1 MNRAEKIAIRAIN
14 QYRRRDILP
23 YIGLRYYLENCSARR
38 DRWAHDVATHLV
50 RTRAQPVYYEVS
62 HFKEIQTNGSVF
74 HRKIHLPGPNE
85 AIAEAAL
92 MDMCSQ
98 HPEQFQSLDCVYS
111 YRLARDEQ
119 RDGIFVPYFNGFRER
134 HKAVA
139 EACKKNK
146 NYIVRYMDIK
156 RFYPNISIEL
166 AEKVWA
172 MACDNSNLPVTYK
185 ELGERLLNDHATVS
199 ISSDGESSLLTG
211 PAFSHLIADLILHD
225 IDHKMHAHLP
235 GRYFRYVDDVIIV
248 GPEQEVAHHRSILV
262 DLLGSLDLELH
273 DGDKD
278 FVVSSADWLLGEHDF
293 EDKSGSPS
301 WMTLVGSLKRYLV
314 ANTDTTEKL
323 KQVLSSNG
331 LRMPIPEYIADIQ
344 EGGYLSKLLSYGKTR
359 WMRYQVRNIS
369 LSSLVAEAKLLRNIY
384 EKQLIENID
393 SIDGLSGYERKRKV
407 PKLRYVAGRMVFLAT
422 IDQLNKYSS
431 ALKSIH
437 ETRLLGEVFGAIGK
451 RNVSILV
458 KFGIN
463 AVQSAAQV
471 LRLSDQPVICAPDS
485 WGETEL
491 QGLAILKLNGVS
503 LDISGADPEID
514 NELLRFAENPGIDT
528 ALMKSDNG
536 FIAEMASL
544 HGCAGKTRHTDILN
558 SAFDPDEQMAFD
570 AINQLHPSSY

>member
-1 MNRAEKIAIRAIN
+1 MDRAEKIAIRAIN

-38 DRWAHDVATHLV
+38 DRWAHDVAVHLV
-50 RTRAQPVYYEVS
+50 STRVQPAYYEVS
-62 HFKEIQTNGSVF
+62 HFKEIQLNGCVF

-111 YRLARDEQ
+111 YRLAKDEQ
-119 RDGIFVPYFNGFRER
+119 RDGIFEPYFNGFKDR

-139 EACKKNK
+139 EACKQNK
-146 NYIVRYMDIK
+146 SYIVRYMDIK

-166 AEKVWA
+166 AGSVWA
-172 MACDNSNLPVTYK
+172 ATCKASNLPAAYK
-185 ELGERLLNDHATVS
+185 YLGERLLNDHAAVS
-199 ISSDGESSLLTG
+199 AVDGKSSLLTG

-225 IDHKMHAHLP
+225 IDQKMYDHLP

-248 GPEQEVAHHRSILV
+248 GTEQEVAQHRSILV
-262 DLLGSLDLELH
+262 DLLGSLNLELH

-278 FVVSSADWLLGEHDF
+278 FVVNSADWLLGEHDF
-293 EDKSGSPS
+293 KDESGSSS
-301 WMTLVGSLKRYLV
+301 WMTLIGSLKRYLV

-323 KQVLSSNG
+323 KLALSNNEFR
-331 LRMPIPEYIADIQ
+331 LPIPEYIADIQ
-344 EGGYLSKLLSYGKTR
+344 ERGYLSKLLSYSRTR
-359 WMRYQVRNIS
+359 WMRYKVRNVS
-369 LSSLVAEAKLLRNIY
+369 LTSLVAEAELLRGIY
-384 EKQLIENID
+384 EQQLIKNING
-393 SIDGLSGYERKRKV
+393 IDRLTGYERKRKV

-437 ETRLLGEVFGAIGK
+437 ETRLLGEVFEAIGK
-451 RNVSILV
+451 RNISSLI

-471 LRLSDQPVICAPDS
+471 LRLSDQPVICAPES

-503 LDISGADPEID
+503 LDIRGVEPEIN
-514 NELLRFAENPGIDT
+514 NELLQFAENPGIDT